1 MTSNIRFNAMVDT
14 ITRDGKATGPVL
26 GMVPRSRRGYVPVT
40 SCDELSFVL
49 SGVLVSQ
56 VTQKTSVTLS
66 IDENYRKQGTW
77 KPAINPRPI
86 ILMPRDGPGGST
98 RLRLF
103 GTRKI
108 KGGLLR
114 Y

>member
-49 SGVLVSQ
+49 SGVLMRIIASKGLGSQ
-56 VTQKTSVTLS
+56 QLIQDQSFLCLEMDQCW
-66 IDENYRKQGTW
+66 IDYRESNRHQH
-77 KPAINPRPI
+77 I
-86 ILMPRDGPGGST
+86 S
-98 RLRLF
+98 
-103 GTRKI
+103 
-108 KGGLLR
+108 
-114 Y
+114 